1 MHQPGPTTPKK
12 VSKKRS
18 PIFPSS
24 AASSESRQS
33 KCVPAAP
40 SRAAAVAP
48 RPHSYLIFAYQNIV
62 PAPRPELIED
72 DGRGPGGRG
81 RRWRTA
87 NLPIPIYSTAQEEKK
102 GGIKRGEKE
111 SESIITDLT
120 DGRTEGR
127 TRRGRTTECTSM
139 RDIIALESPLSLK

>member
-1 MHQPGPTTPKK
+1 MHQPRPTTPKK

-40 SRAAAVAP
+40 SPAAAVAP

-87 NLPIPIYSTAQEEKK
+87 NLPIPIYSTRGEERGHKK
-102 GGIKRGEKE
+102 GRERE
-111 SESIITDLT
+111 REYYNRF
-120 DGRTEGR
+120 DGRTDGR

>member
-72 DGRGPGGRG
+72 DGGGRSRAGGDGG
-81 RRWRTA
+81 RLISRSQ
-87 NLPIPIYSTAQEEKK
+87 YTAQEEKK

-120 DGRTEGR
+120 DGRIDGR